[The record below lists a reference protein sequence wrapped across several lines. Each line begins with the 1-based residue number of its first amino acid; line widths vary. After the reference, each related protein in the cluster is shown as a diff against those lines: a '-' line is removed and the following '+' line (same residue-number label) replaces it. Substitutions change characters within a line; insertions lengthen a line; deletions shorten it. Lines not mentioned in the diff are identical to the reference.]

1 MKIVDK
7 VHKADVTVDAPPS
20 KAHTL
25 RALIISSLADGKS
38 TIYNPLL
45 GQDQLNVIE
54 CLKRL
59 GVKIESAPADK
70 NRSDTNFIT
79 VLIVAPAD
87 HMDRK
92 NTPYSF
98 TV

>member
-7 VHKADVTVDAPPS
+7 IRNTDVTVDAPPS

-25 RALIISSLADGKS
+25 RALIISSLSAGET

-45 GQDQLNVIE
+45 GQDQRNVIE

-59 GVKIESAPADK
+59 GVKIRQQGNKIIVIGSSGRYTPIKDGLDVGESGVGM
-70 NRSDTNFIT
+70 NFLT
-79 VLIVAPAD
+79 
-87 HMDRK
+87 
-92 NTPYSF
+92 
-98 TV
+98 